1 MENEKVATA
10 IWCSTHAHAAKH
22 KHNNREKSK

>member
-1 MENEKVATA
+1 MENEKVVTVMMQHTA
-10 IWCSTHAHAAKH
+10 PNTAKH